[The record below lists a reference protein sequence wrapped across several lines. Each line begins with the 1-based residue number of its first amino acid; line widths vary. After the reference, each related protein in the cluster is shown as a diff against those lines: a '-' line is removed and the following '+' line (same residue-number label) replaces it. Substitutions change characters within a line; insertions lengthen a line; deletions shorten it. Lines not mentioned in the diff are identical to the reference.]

1 MSKTKCIKD
10 FECEMCHRKGML
22 QILTTNYA
30 RVRHYVRLV
39 NGKPVFEYHRNSIE
53 YVNGILANIKDDQ
66 SNHKSSSGQ
75 CKASFSIDQNLNS
88 LGLKSKDESR
98 GSLAWFGRQTHNLEN
113 KKGANAQLSR
123 GRGLESRPR
132 HHFTSLDSLLGY
144 FGQRTLICT
153 REDIVFSSVARD
165 SFKLS
170 VQTFFDYYHFARK
183 N

>member
-1 MSKTKCIKD
+1 VKAKMKIV
-10 FECEMCHRKGML
+10 CEVCGKEGYL
-22 QILTTNYA
+22 QHIGKSYY
-30 RVRHYVRLV
+30 RIRHYIGLDSATK
-39 NGKPVFEYHRNSIE
+39 KPKFEYHKQDIQYINKLLE
-53 YVNGILANIKDDQ
+53 QQKTNNNIDLTDQ
-66 SNHKSSSGQ
+66 TNIDPNLLNLGSFNENH
-75 CKASFSIDQNLNS
+75 C
-88 LGLKSKDESR
+88 R

-153 REDIVFSSVARD
+153 REDIVVSSVARD
-165 SFKLS
+165 RFKLS
-170 VQTFFDYYHFARK
+170 VQTFPAYYQFASE